1 MRKIFGRPFS
11 LFYRLKR
18 IIAFPV
24 SIIHAKFSPVSY
36 AKKMGVRMKGKVTI
50 YGSSY
55 EMFSSE
61 PFLVTLHD
69 NIFISVGAKFICHDG
84 GVLPFRK
91 DNPTLDLAAPIIV
104 KSNCF
109 IGAGAVVMKGVTIGE
124 NCIIAAH
131 AVVTKNV
138 PDGSIVGGNPAKLIK
153 TTAEYIEQAKRDSLG
168 IGHILGDAKLREYK
182 RIFDIRAD
190 RK

>member
-1 MRKIFGRPFS
+1 M
-11 LFYRLKR
+11 LYRLKR

-36 AKKMGVRMKGKVTI
+36 AKKMGVRMKGRVTI

-55 EMFSSE
+55 EMFSAE

-69 NIFISVGAKFICHDG
+69 NIFISVGARFICHDG

-91 DNPTLDLAAPIIV
+91 DHPTLDLAAPIIV

-109 IGAGAVVMKGVTIGE
+109 IGAGAIILKGVTIGE
-124 NCIIAAH
+124 NCIIAAN
-131 AVVTKNV
+131 AVVTKDV
-138 PDGSIVGGNPAKLIK
+138 PEGSIVGGNPAKLIK
-153 TTAEYIEQAKRDSLG
+153 KTAEYIEQAKKNSLG
-168 IGHILGDAKLREYK
+168 IGHITGDKKVREYR
-182 RIFDIRAD
+182 RIFGIGSVP
-190 RK
+190 K

>member
-1 MRKIFGRPFS
+1 MS
-11 LFYRLKR
+11 FYRLKR
-18 IIAFPV
+18 ILSWPFNYLYARMRP
-24 SIIHAKFSPVSY
+24 ASY
-36 AKKMGVRMKGKVTI
+36 ARMIGVNLKGRVKI

-69 NIFISVGAKFICHDG
+69 NVFISVGAKFNCHDG

-91 DNPTLDLAAPIIV
+91 DFPTLDLAAPIVV

-109 IGAGAVVMKGVTIGE
+109 IGMDAMIMKGVTIGE
-124 NCIIAAH
+124 NCVVAAR
-131 AVVTKNV
+131 AVVTKDV
-138 PDGSIVGGNPAKLIK
+138 PDGSIVGGNPAKIIK
-153 TTAEYIEQAKRDSLG
+153 STQEYLDGAQLKSLG
-168 IGHILGDAKLREYK
+168 IGHLEGDEKLSEYK
-182 RIFDIRAD
+182 RIFGGA

>member
-1 MRKIFGRPFS
+1 
-11 LFYRLKR
+11 
-18 IIAFPV
+18 
-24 SIIHAKFSPVSY
+24 
-36 AKKMGVRMKGKVTI
+36 MKGKVTI

-55 EMFSSE
+55 EMFSAE

-69 NIFISVGAKFICHDG
+69 NIFISVGARFICHDG

-91 DNPTLDLAAPIIV
+91 DIPTLDLAAPIVV

-109 IGAGAVVMKGVTIGE
+109 IGAGAVIMKGVTIGE
-124 NCIIAAH
+124 NCIVAAH
-131 AVVTKNV
+131 AVVTKDV

-153 TTAEYIEQAKRDSLG
+153 TTAEYLEQAKKNSLG
-168 IGHILGDAKLREYK
+168 IGHMYGDEKLREYK
-182 RIFDIRAD
+182 RIFAIGID